1 MAVSVDGWSP
11 YEGEFVLR
19 MKWLLGLVLA
29 VVLVGVSA
37 CGGGNGSDEGEAS
50 DPAASQEQAEGQAE
64 GSPDADVEDVP
75 EVVAEVNGEEI
86 DRDEFVEAYELQL
99 RQAATQAQA
108 SGQEVDQDQLKE
120 QVAES
125 LVSTELL
132 VQEADQRD
140 ITVSEQDVEQTLQE
154 LAAQNGLDSVD
165 AFVDAL
171 GQEGMDRDEVDY
183 QVRTQMRIEQLV
195 ADEAGDITVTKQD
208 ARALYDQLVAQ
219 QEQSGAQG
227 GQQMPPFPQV
237 RPDLEEQ
244 VKSQKENQ
252 VAQRLLGDLR
262 EAADITVNL

>member
-1 MAVSVDGWSP
+1 
-11 YEGEFVLR
+11 
-19 MKWLLGLVLA
+19 MKWLLGVILA

-37 CGGGNGSDEGEAS
+37 CGGGNGGDEGEAS
-50 DPAASQEQAEGQAE
+50 DESAASQEQAEGAT
-64 GSPDADVEDVP
+64 DADVEDVP

-86 DRDEFVEAYELQL
+86 DRDEFLQAYELQL
-99 RQAATQAQA
+99 QQASAQAQA
-108 SGQEVDQDQLKE
+108 SGQEVDQAQLKE
-120 QVAES
+120 QVAQS

-140 ITVSEQDVEQTLQE
+140 ITVSEKDVEQTLQE
-154 LAAQNGLDSVD
+154 LAAQNGLESVD

-171 GQEGMDRDEVDY
+171 GQEGMDRDDVDY
-183 QVRTQMRIEQLV
+183 QVRTQMKIEQLV
-195 ADEAGDITVTKQD
+195 SEEAGNIEVTKQE

-219 QEQSGAQG
+219 QEQSGQQG

-244 VKSQKENQ
+244 VKSQKESQ

-262 EAADITVNL
+262 EAADIVVNL